1 MPTAALPRRAR
12 RLIVAEGRRG
22 IPTRLRT
29 ASRYAA
35 VLLAAA
41 VLAGCSREVGGTPQ
55 PAGTAGTSSPAPTR
69 TALRDGLLPPEALPP
84 GPNYQVLTTVPDLG
98 VLTETVESVQPPE
111 CRRVLELV
119 AAAAGGVDEVA
130 AVSGASADG
139 FIALGLLRGDDLFEL
154 PVLEAGLRA
163 CPSYSIDT
171 GGARVQADQQVRPP
185 PGLGADVELHYTST
199 VTAAGAP
206 PLQQASV
213 VLRDGDVQ
221 ISVNTAGTFTA
232 GVVELA
238 RAALERKRDI
248 LG

>member
-1 MPTAALPRRAR
+1 
-12 RLIVAEGRRG
+12 
-22 IPTRLRT
+22 
-29 ASRYAA
+29 

-171 GGARVQADQQVRPP
+171 GGARVQADQQVQPP

>member
-1 MPTAALPRRAR
+1 MLTARS
-12 RLIVAEGRRG
+12 
-22 IPTRLRT
+22 T

-41 VLAGCSREVGGTPQ
+41 VLVGCSREVAGSPQ
-55 PAGTAGTSSPAPTR
+55 PEGAAGTSSPAPTR
-69 TALRDGLLPPEALPP
+69 PALSDGLLPPEALPP
-84 GPNYQVLTTVPDLG
+84 GPRYQVLTTVPDLG
-98 VLTETVESVQPPE
+98 GLAEMVESVQPPE

-119 AAAAGGVDEVA
+119 AAAAGEVDEVA
-130 AVSGASADG
+130 AVSGTSTDG
-139 FIALGLLRGDDLFEL
+139 FIAIGLLRGDDLFEL
-154 PVLEAGLRA
+154 PELEAGLRR
-163 CPSYSIDT
+163 CPSYSIDV
-171 GGARVQADQQVRPP
+171 GGARVQADQQVQPP

-199 VTAAGAP
+199 VTVPGAP

-238 RAALERKRDI
+238 GASLERKREV

>member
-1 MPTAALPRRAR
+1 MAL
-12 RLIVAEGRRG
+12 
-22 IPTRLRT
+22 
-29 ASRYAA
+29 
-35 VLLAAA
+35 
-41 VLAGCSREVGGTPQ
+41 Q
-55 PAGTAGTSSPAPTR
+55 
-69 TALRDGLLPPEALPP
+69 DGLLRSEELPP
-84 GPNYQVLTTVPDLG
+84 GPRYQVLTTVPDLG
-98 VLTETVESVQPPE
+98 GLAEMVGSVQPPE

-119 AAAAGGVDEVA
+119 AAAAGEVDEVA

-139 FIALGLLRGDDLFEL
+139 FIAIGLLRGDDLFDL

-163 CPSYSIDT
+163 CPSYSIDA
-171 GGARVQADQQVRPP
+171 GGARVQADQHVQPQ

-199 VTAAGAP
+199 VSALGAP

-232 GVVELA
+232 AAVELA
-238 RAALERKRDI
+238 RASLERKRDV

>member
-1 MPTAALPRRAR
+1 MRTVGSTTA
-12 RLIVAEGRRG
+12 
-22 IPTRLRT
+22 
-29 ASRYAA
+29 RYAA

-41 VLAGCSREVGGTPQ
+41 VLAGCSREVAGSPQ
-55 PAGTAGTSSPAPTR
+55 PPGAAGTSSPAPTP

-84 GPNYQVLTTVPDLG
+84 GPRYQVLTTVPDLG
-98 VLTETVESVQPPE
+98 GLAEMVESVQPPE

-119 AAAAGGVDEVA
+119 TAAAGEVDEVA
-130 AVSGASADG
+130 AVSGASTDG
-139 FIALGLLRGDDLFEL
+139 FVAIGLLRDDDLLEL
-154 PVLEAGLRA
+154 PELEAGLRA
-163 CPSYSIDT
+163 CPSYSIEA
-171 GGARVQADQQVRPP
+171 GGARVQADQQVQPP

-213 VLRDGDVQ
+213 VLQDGDVQ

-238 RAALERKRDI
+238 RAALERKREV

>member
-1 MPTAALPRRAR
+1 
-12 RLIVAEGRRG
+12 
-22 IPTRLRT
+22 
-29 ASRYAA
+29 
-35 VLLAAA
+35 
-41 VLAGCSREVGGTPQ
+41 
-55 PAGTAGTSSPAPTR
+55 
-69 TALRDGLLPPEALPP
+69 
-84 GPNYQVLTTVPDLG
+84 
-98 VLTETVESVQPPE
+98 
-111 CRRVLELV
+111 
-119 AAAAGGVDEVA
+119 
-130 AVSGASADG
+130 
-139 FIALGLLRGDDLFEL
+139 
-154 PVLEAGLRA
+154 LRA

-171 GGARVQADQQVRPP
+171 GGARVQADQQVQPP